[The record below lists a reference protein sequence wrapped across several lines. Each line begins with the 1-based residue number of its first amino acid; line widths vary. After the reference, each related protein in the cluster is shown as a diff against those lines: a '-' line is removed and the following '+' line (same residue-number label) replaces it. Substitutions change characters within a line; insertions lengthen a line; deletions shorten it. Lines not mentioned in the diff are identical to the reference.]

1 MDNVGRRTAPGADPS
16 MTLRYTLS
24 RLSRPAARRAF
35 GRTWLGVCLAG
46 ALGSLFVFGVRHAFF
61 IATVWLLCV
70 FAPVRI
76 ATELLH
82 TVGPR
87 FRRQI
92 SGDLARRADRYTTRE
107 HITLMVEDL
116 FGREVQMPR
125 LAPPDLAP
133 KVVEAAVH
141 LCDRAFRRGGGAV
154 GVLRAAT
161 TCAVLLERWVS
172 TIAAGEHALPPAVPS
187 PPLSPVAGTGDGAAP
202 PGLWDPHT
210 SIQDQWVTLRS
221 VAGLAALT
229 KTLTAVYEDSASQPL
244 EGGGAL
250 RAATDAA
257 MDYADQIGLRL
268 DGPGWEEI
276 AGVPRVAVPLELV
289 GRLAETWTAFCTA
302 PQPAPRRLLAF
313 VEAVPE

>member
-1 MDNVGRRTAPGADPS
+1 

-35 GRTWLGVCLAG
+35 GRIWLGVCLAG
-46 ALGSLFVFGVRHAFF
+46 VLGSLFVFGVRHAFF

-76 ATELLH
+76 AAELLH

-92 SGDLARRADRYTTRE
+92 SENLARREDRYATRE
-107 HITLMVEDL
+107 HITVMVEDL

-133 KVVEAAVH
+133 KVIEAAVH
-141 LCDRAFRRGGGAV
+141 LCDRAFRRGGGAF

-161 TCAVLLERWVS
+161 TCAVLLERWVG
-172 TIAAGEHALPPAVPS
+172 TIAAGEHALPPAVPL
-187 PPLSPVAGTGDGAAP
+187 PVTPVAGTGDGSAP
-202 PGLWDPHT
+202 PALWDPHA

-250 RAATDAA
+250 RAAADAA
-257 MDYADQIGLRL
+257 LDYTDQIGLLL

-276 AGVPRVAVPLELV
+276 AGVPRVAVPIELV